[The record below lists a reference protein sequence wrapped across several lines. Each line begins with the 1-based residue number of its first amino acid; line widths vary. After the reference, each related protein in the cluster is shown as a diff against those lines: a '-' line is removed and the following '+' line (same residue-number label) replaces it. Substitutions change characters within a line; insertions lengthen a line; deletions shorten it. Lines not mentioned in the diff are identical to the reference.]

1 MKRNS
6 PLKNLHQTGLYGNY
20 KNQNENDL
28 LVIREITNLK
38 IFQIVQYKSSTLNI
52 DSLKLDGLSFPVHA
66 GFVEASDTT
75 RVQWNAPNT
84 WIIISSNENI
94 IDDIIK
100 NFHEDDFAITDQS
113 HSRAIIQIEGKKA
126 LDVIKKGSPLNLNDF
141 KKNNCANSIYH
152 GITISI
158 DMLDDDLNKFN
169 IMALRSFTGSFHH
182 AITDAA
188 LEFGYKGL

>member
-66 GFVEASDTT
+66 GFV
-75 RVQWNAPNT
+75 
-84 WIIISSNENI
+84 
-94 IDDIIK
+94 K
-100 NFHEDDFAITDQS
+100 TDQLF
-113 HSRAIIQIEGKKA
+113 HS
-126 LDVIKKGSPLNLNDF
+126 
-141 KKNNCANSIYH
+141 
-152 GITISI
+152 
-158 DMLDDDLNKFN
+158 
-169 IMALRSFTGSFHH
+169 
-182 AITDAA
+182 
-188 LEFGYKGL
+188 